1 MAESNVAKECKVGL
15 TLEKSIS
22 VILTRNEQ
30 KKIYLFI
37 WMSKEKAFEKNIYL
51 WFLENW

>member
-30 KKIYLFI
+30 KKSIYSSECIKKKLLKKTFI
-37 WMSKEKAFEKNIYL
+37 CDF
-51 WFLENW
+51 